1 MSAGK
6 EEREV
11 ENLLDKCLEM
21 SQVSSETSMHTFN
34 NFSKFQD
41 R

>member
-6 EEREV
+6 EEKV
-11 ENLLDKCLEM
+11 ENLLDECLEM
-21 SQVSSETSMHTFN
+21 SQVSSETLTHTFN